1 MLNPIVKA
9 SGGVSPYDIR
19 KFDPPAT
26 TTTAAT
32 TTMSSSST
40 TSSSSDGDGVGD
52 DDDHRGGTRG
62 IRRPDARPLRAADGM
77 GSLQAY
83 LDDDAVRAALHL
95 PTVADSARWGQGA
108 GSTVVESALI
118 PDLNAPTSLPL
129 WPSLLARGVRVLVY
143 NGNMDLICNHIG
155 TDAYLRRS
163 LQWGGRDA
171 FLAAPRTPF
180 MVPVAAAEDGAAA
193 EEGATVG
200 EFATTVGGWA
210 RSSGNLTQLVVAN
223 AGHMA
228 PGDAPL
234 ACLEMMQ
241 RFLRDAPFDAPPSFH
256 ASSDASS
263 HASPSASSSRVRFA
277 AFVERFNKTY
287 GNADE
292 FAHRF
297 ATFKANLALITAA
310 NAANAATN
318 TATIVLG
325 VGPFADM
332 TKQEYAA
339 SYATGFAPSPR
350 RPTKESKGH
359 AFTDFAAAE
368 VTAMPP
374 ASIDW
379 RTRGAVNAIRNQYQC
394 GACWAFSANAAAEA
408 AWALANHTLPI
419 MSEQQLVDC
428 SSAEGNAGCA
438 HGSMDFAFE
447 YMQKTGKDKLCDG
460 RNYKYVATTGFC
472 FASEC
477 KNTTGVEVTGYHYTP
492 KGNESA
498 LLAAVG
504 TVGVVSVGIQ
514 ANQTGFQHYK
524 SGVFNGTCGTRLD
537 HAVAIVGYGSTDS
550 SDPNGMID
558 YWIIRNSWGT
568 GWGEDGY
575 MRLARGGN
583 LCGVADSAL
592 YPTVAH

>member
-26 TTTAAT
+26 ATTTAT
-32 TTMSSSST
+32 TISSSST
-40 TSSSSDGDGVGD
+40 TSSSSSSS
-52 DDDHRGGTRG
+52 
-62 IRRPDARPLRAADGM
+62 DARPLLRAADGM

-83 LDDDAVRAALHL
+83 LDDDAVRAALRL
-95 PTVADSARWGQGA
+95 PTVADSAPWGQGA
-108 GSTVVESALI
+108 GSTAVESALI

-143 NGNMDLICNHIG
+143 NGNTDLICNHVG
-155 TDAYLRRS
+155 TDAYLRHS

-180 MVPVAAAEDGAAA
+180 MVPVAAAEDGAATK
-193 EEGATVG
+193 EGATVG
-200 EFATTVGGWA
+200 EGATTVGGWA

-241 RFLRDAPFDAPPSFH
+241 RFLRDAPFDAPS
-256 ASSDASS
+256 SS
-263 HASPSASSSRVRFA
+263 HASPHASSASSSESSSRVRFA

-292 FAHRF
+292 FTHRF
-297 ATFKANLALITAA
+297 ATFEANLALIAA
-310 NAANAATN
+310 TNAANAATN
-318 TATIVLG
+318 TATSTANTAKTATSVLG

-332 TKQEYAA
+332 TQQEYAL

-350 RPTKESKGH
+350 RRPAKGSRGH
-359 AFTDFAAAE
+359 AFTDVAAAE

-524 SGVFNGTCGTRLD
+524 SGVFNGTCGTQLD

-550 SDPNGMID
+550 SDPNGVID

-568 GWGEDGY
+568 GWGEEGY
-575 MRLARGGN
+575 MRMARGTN